1 MNTSNTIATHTNTFE
16 RFTKAKRYERRDS
29 EESKQSR
36 KDKTLA
42 TKRVDKRELW
52 RDVLAD

>member
-1 MNTSNTIATHTNTFE
+1 MNTSNIIEAHTNTFE
-16 RFTKAKRYERRDS
+16 RFTKAKRYERQDS
-29 EESKQSR
+29 SESTTR

>member
-1 MNTSNTIATHTNTFE
+1 MNTSNSIATNTNTFE
-16 RFTKAKRYERRDS
+16 RFTKAKRYERRDP
-29 EESKQSR
+29 EETSTR

-52 RDVLAD
+52 RTE